1 MPAISVII
9 PTYNCARFL
18 AESLDSVFAQSF
30 RDIEVIVV
38 DDGSTDGTSA
48 VLAGYAGRL
57 TVVAG
62 GHGGLSSARNL
73 GLAHATGDW
82 VAFHDADDIALPD
95 RLAFA
100 MDFLARLPAYD
111 AIFCNGERMPPGTGR
126 LVPDEFVQRCA
137 TRALEAEDLFLGYPV
152 YFQGAL
158 VPRRAFVVAG
168 SFDPT
173 LRVQPDVEYGYRLLD
188 HCRAAVVDRVVF
200 HYRWHTTNNSG
211 DRLGGREDIARIL
224 ANLETIA
231 PAAAAKIGARRLRAR
246 LARHYYRI
254 ARQRM
259 GRGQLVEARTAL
271 GRAANLRPLHPRY
284 QLLRLWHGR

>member
-18 AESLDSVFAQSF
+18 AESLESVFAQTF
-30 RDIEVIVV
+30 RDFEVIVV
-38 DDGSTDGTSA
+38 DDGSTDDTSA
-48 VLAGYAGRL
+48 VLASYAGRL

-73 GLAHATGDW
+73 GLARATGNW
-82 VAFHDADDIALPD
+82 VAFHDADDVALPD
-95 RLAFA
+95 RFAFA
-100 MDFLARLPAYD
+100 TDFLARHPAYD

-126 LVPDEFVQRCA
+126 LVPDEFTQRCA
-137 TRALEAEDLFLGYPV
+137 VRPLEAEDLFLGYPV

-158 VPRRAFVVAG
+158 VPRRAFVAAG
-168 SFDPT
+168 AFDPT
-173 LRVQPDVEYGYRLLD
+173 LRVQPDIEYGYRLLG

-224 ANLETIA
+224 ANLDTIA

-271 GRAANLRPLHPRY
+271 GRAAGLRPLHPRY